1 MSALLEYASPELPR
15 QRWYRHPLLLAFADA
30 AAILFLLSQLAF
42 MFDMMITNINE
53 CNVAP
58 YGFGSSYNS
67 YALGNADF
75 VRTYPRVAAWIHGAR
90 NRWCVLVSYPAM
102 IANAFTVTGFS
113 WIVAGYLVSRAFST
127 RRYRRVL
134 IVLTAVVMLATLP
147 WIWWTLIVFFD

>member
-15 QRWYRHPLLLAFADA
+15 QRWYRHPLLLACADT
-30 AAILFLLSQLAF
+30 AAILFLLSQLVF

-67 YALGNADF
+67 NALGNADF

-90 NRWCVLVSYPAM
+90 NPWCVLASRPAM
-102 IANAFTVTGFS
+102 IANAFTFTGFS
-113 WIVAGYLVSRAFST
+113 WMVAGYLVWRVFNA

-134 IVLTAVVMLATLP
+134 IVPVALLMLATLP
-147 WIWWTLIVFFD
+147 WIWHTLIVFFD